1 VAQRCAQ
8 KTISLPL
15 GRADDASRRCDLQ
28 AFPLAH
34 RLLHRWQ
41 SWWLGFRLVQA
52 SGPRAAARERNFR
65 VHGGTKAREASIA
78 RDWHRKVLPILEFAT
93 QPRGLR
99 IMKRL
104 LSFAAAFAIG
114 LSTVTAAHAAPKK
127 EFNIAWTIYVGWMPW
142 PYAAESGIVK
152 KWADKYGI
160 TINVTQIN
168 DYVESINQYTAGKF
182 DGVTVTNMD
191 ALTIPAAGGVD
202 TTAII
207 MGDYSNGNDGVVLKK
222 GKSLADIK
230 GQKVNLV
237 ELSVSHYLLARGL
250 STVKLQEKDIKTV
263 NTSDADI
270 VAASK
275 SADTTAV
282 VTWNPQLLEV
292 KSEPGATLVFDSSKI
307 PGEIED
313 LLVVKTET
321 LKDNPNLA
329 KALVGIWYE
338 TIALM
343 KEDSDKG
350 KAAREAMAK
359 LSGTDLAGFE
369 AQLKTTFMYYTAKDG
384 AAFMTGGELPKIMDQ
399 VRGFCFEHNLL
410 GEKVK
415 SKDAVGIMTPT
426 RTLGSGKNIKLRFD
440 ASYMTLAAE
449 GKL

>member
-1 VAQRCAQ
+1 
-8 KTISLPL
+8 
-15 GRADDASRRCDLQ
+15 
-28 AFPLAH
+28 
-34 RLLHRWQ
+34 
-41 SWWLGFRLVQA
+41 
-52 SGPRAAARERNFR
+52 
-65 VHGGTKAREASIA
+65 
-78 RDWHRKVLPILEFAT
+78 
-93 QPRGLR
+93 
-99 IMKRL
+99 MKRF
-104 LSFAAAFAIG
+104 LSVAAVLALGLGSSLGMSLGLNPAF
-114 LSTVTAAHAAPKK
+114 AAPKK

-142 PYAAESGIVK
+142 PYAAEAGIVK

-202 TTAII
+202 SSAII

-222 GKSLADIK
+222 GKTIADIK

-250 STVKLQEKDIKTV
+250 STAKLSEKDIKTV

-275 SADTTAV
+275 SPDTTAV

-292 KSEPGATLVFDSSKI
+292 KAEPGAALVFDSSKI

-313 LLVVKTET
+313 LMVVNTET
-321 LKDNPNLA
+321 LKDNPNLG

-343 KEDSDKG
+343 KEQSEKG

-359 LSGTDLAGFE
+359 ASGTDLAGFE
-369 AQLKTTFMYYTAKDG
+369 TQLKTTYMYYTPKDG
-384 AAFMTGGELPKIMDQ
+384 AAFMTSAELPKIMDQ
-399 VRGFCFEHNLL
+399 VRSFCFEHNLL
-410 GEKVK
+410 GENVK
-415 SKDAVGIMTPT
+415 TKDAVGIQTPGK
-426 RTLGSGKNIKLRFD
+426 TLGSAKNIKLRFD
-440 ASYMTLAAE
+440 PTYMTMAAD